1 LCLHHPHLRKKTLV
15 VWRSFL
21 TSPLRLTK

>member
-21 TSPLRLTK
+21 TSLRLTK